1 MKHRIG
7 KVRNWVIP
15 VLLTFFTFTVF
26 KYYYFVGYVP
36 TSSMEPTLK
45 TGSYIIGTRVFDDLK
60 KGDIVVFRKDGLLLV
75 KRIYGCPGDVI
86 DRSELRYMNDTP
98 IPIFEEPVI
107 TVPENQYFLL
117 GDNADDS
124 WDSRYWEEPF
134 VSVRNVIAKLYI
146 T

>member
-1 MKHRIG
+1 MKNRIG

-15 VLLTFFTFTVF
+15 VILTFFTFAVF
-26 KYYYFVGYVP
+26 KYYFFVGYVP

-86 DRSELRYMNDTP
+86 DRSELRYMDDTP
-98 IPIFEEPVI
+98 IPIFEEPVV

-134 VSVRNVIAKLYI
+134 VNIQNIVARLFI

>member
-1 MKHRIG
+1 MKNRIG

-15 VLLTFFTFTVF
+15 VILTFFTFAVF

-45 TGSYIIGTRVFDDLK
+45 TGRYIIGTRVFDDLK

-86 DRSELRYMNDTP
+86 DRSELRYMDDTP
-98 IPIFEEPVI
+98 IPIFEEPVV

-134 VSVRNVIAKLYI
+134 VNNQNIVARLFI

>member
-1 MKHRIG
+1 MKNRIG

-45 TGSYIIGTRVFDDLK
+45 TGSYIIGKRVFDDLK
-60 KGDIVVFRKDGLLLV
+60 KGDIIVFRKDGLLLV

-134 VSVRNVIAKLYI
+134 VSVRNIIAKLYI

>member
-1 MKHRIG
+1 MKNRIG

-45 TGSYIIGTRVFDDLK
+45 TGSYIIGKRVFDDLK
-60 KGDIVVFRKDGLLLV
+60 KGDIIVFRKDGLLLV

-134 VSVRNVIAKLYI
+134 VSVRNIIANLYI